1 MNCPLET
8 CILYADHFH
17 YFCIVK
23 TKYVHP
29 LLNLKMNTITDN
41 LEKRM
46 MNNGVRPSPVRNLV
60 LRTLDNATSPL
71 SAHDIENEL
80 QTVDRSSITRT
91 IAIFLNAGLIHAIP
105 DGTAAVKYES
115 CHSDNRHKHD
125 DEHPHFHC
133 EICGRT
139 ICLAESHIPQIGL
152 PDGFT
157 ALKSNFVIFGICDQ
171 CRSTKE

>member
-1 MNCPLET
+1 MCES
-8 CILYADHFH
+8 ILLSLHSENKN
-17 YFCIVK
+17 I
-23 TKYVHP
+23 HP
-29 LLNLKMNTITDN
+29 LLNLNMDNTIIDN

-71 SAHDIENEL
+71 SAHDIETEL

-91 IAIFLNAGLIHAIP
+91 IAVFLSAGLIHAIP
-105 DGTAAVKYES
+105 DGTAAIKYES
-115 CHSDNRHKHD
+115 CHCSRHNHD

-139 ICLAESHIPQIGL
+139 ICLSDSHIPEIGL

-157 ALKSNFVIFGICDQ
+157 ALKSNFIIYGICDQ
-171 CRSTKE
+171 CRSAKE